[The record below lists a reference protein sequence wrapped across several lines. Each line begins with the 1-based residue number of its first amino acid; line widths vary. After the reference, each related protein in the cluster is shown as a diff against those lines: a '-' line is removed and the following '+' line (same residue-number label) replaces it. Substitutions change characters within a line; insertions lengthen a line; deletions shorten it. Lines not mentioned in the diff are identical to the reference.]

1 MAPEDVHEDFVDTFT
16 KEGDFINPEKCHVN
30 DFGGKS
36 HSYGLC
42 VKEPQVKSDFQDE
55 GDRLNI
61 NRMTKHAGEMFN
73 YMDCLVSDDTKCL
86 ASTVRDRESTN
97 KECAPISGNTYA
109 LKTNSKCTE
118 VSGTGEK
125 ILSKYINNQSGC
137 KNIITGRSGG
147 DAGAMMKALTKA
159 GCIVDSGLYT
169 AFMGETKPKCKGVYA
184 KCSISAPEGL
194 SYKLHSTPLVYL
206 EEEQAN
212 ELIER
217 KLAVAA
223 PISDMKDTSGFA
235 NLYENV
241 NNYYKNN
248 PDIILNN
255 NINNNINN
263 LLLGHNINNK
273 KNINDLF
280 NSILLLFL
288 LYILFK
294 LLYKK

>member
-1 MAPEDVHEDFVDTFT
+1 MAPWSIHEDFVDNFT

-42 VKEPQVKSDFQDE
+42 VKEPQVKSDFQAE

-61 NRMTKHAGEMFN
+61 NRMTEHAGEMFN

-86 ASTVRDRESTN
+86 ASKIRDRDSTN
-97 KECAPISGNTYA
+97 IECAPISGNTYA
-109 LKTNSKCTE
+109 LKTKSKCTE

-169 AFMGETKPKCKGVYA
+169 AFMGATKPKCKGVYA
-184 KCSISAPEGL
+184 KCSISAPEDL

-212 ELIER
+212 DLIER
-217 KLAVAA
+217 KLAIAA
-223 PISDMKDTSGFA
+223 PINDMKDTSGFA

-241 NNYYKNN
+241 NN
-248 PDIILNN
+248 
-255 NINNNINN
+255 
-263 LLLGHNINNK
+263 
-273 KNINDLF
+273 
-280 NSILLLFL
+280 
-288 LYILFK
+288 
-294 LLYKK
+294 

>member
-1 MAPEDVHEDFVDTFT
+1 
-16 KEGDFINPEKCHVN
+16 
-30 DFGGKS
+30 
-36 HSYGLC
+36 
-42 VKEPQVKSDFQDE
+42 
-55 GDRLNI
+55 
-61 NRMTKHAGEMFN
+61 
-73 YMDCLVSDDTKCL
+73 
-86 ASTVRDRESTN
+86 
-97 KECAPISGNTYA
+97 
-109 LKTNSKCTE
+109 
-118 VSGTGEK
+118 
-125 ILSKYINNQSGC
+125 
-137 KNIITGRSGG
+137 
-147 DAGAMMKALTKA
+147 
-159 GCIVDSGLYT
+159 
-169 AFMGETKPKCKGVYA
+169 MGETKPKCKGVYA

-194 SYKLHSTPLVYL
+194 TYKLHSTPLVYL

-217 KLAVAA
+217 DLALPASV
-223 PISDMKDTSGFA
+223 SDMKDTSGFA

-255 NINNNINN
+255 NINNNITNN
-263 LLLGHNINNK
+263 INNHLLGHNINNT